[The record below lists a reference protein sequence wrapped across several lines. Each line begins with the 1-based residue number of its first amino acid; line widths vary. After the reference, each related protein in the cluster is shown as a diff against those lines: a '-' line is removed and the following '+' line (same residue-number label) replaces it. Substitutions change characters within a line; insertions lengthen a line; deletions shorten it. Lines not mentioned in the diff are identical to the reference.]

1 MAGTRY
7 PLEVRPVIPQNLRR
21 LEDLASNLFYSWD
34 RRTRALF
41 RRIDTFQ
48 WEQCEH
54 NPTVF
59 LRRVPQA
66 RFDALAEDSDF
77 LQELNTVMA
86 AFDQYLEASEAAT
99 TGCEELNTANDTIAY
114 FCMEYGLHESLQL
127 YSGGLGILAG
137 DHCKAASDLG
147 LPFVAVGLMYRQGY
161 FTQRINAVGEQEA
174 VYNPV
179 ELADLP
185 VRPATTAAG
194 DEVCVRVPFPGR
206 AVEARVWEARVG
218 HVRLYLLDT
227 ELPAN
232 APGDRSI
239 TYQLYGGDRELRM
252 AQEMVLG
259 IGGVRALRA
268 LGIEPT
274 VWHLNEG
281 HPAFGLLER
290 CREQVAVG
298 LDFESALQLVAAAT
312 VFTTH
317 TPVAAGHDLFAREM
331 VTRHFREY
339 VASLGTTLERFL
351 ELGMSPDNH
360 DHFNMTALAL
370 RGSRRH
376 NGVSRIHGEVA
387 ARMEHYIWPQVPPAE
402 NPLQHITNGVHIP
415 TFLAREWLELF
426 DAVAPGWRSH
436 VREPEFWAEQIEQI
450 PDSRFRS
457 IRQLL
462 KGRMLEVLGERL
474 TREYERRQVS
484 RSRIRSLR
492 AVLHHD
498 NTRPLVIGFAR
509 RFATYKRALLLFRD
523 PERLARLL
531 GDPERP
537 VIVLFGGKAHPADEP
552 GQALIHEI
560 VQRSAEPPFRDRV
573 FFIEGYGMT
582 LARALVAGVDVWL
595 NTPEY
600 PLEASGTSGQKAAM
614 NGSVNL
620 SVLDGWWAEG
630 YDGENGWGIAPHDPD
645 IDPEERD
652 AAEAEE
658 LLDLLEYEV
667 IPTWFDGDGNGLSE
681 AWVQRAKASML
692 SILPRFNAQRM
703 LVDYVERM
711 YAPACAH
718 GRTLGEDGGA
728 PARKLA
734 HWKQRVRERWSGVAL
749 RWLEPPPTQ
758 VHTGGSVCLRVGVQ
772 TNGLAAEDL
781 HVECVLE
788 LPADNG
794 EASTRVEAFTLAS
807 EDSQEARFEV
817 VVESPPNGLV
827 HYRVRACP
835 THPHLAHPFE
845 TGCMTWL

>member
-1 MAGTRY
+1 MAGNRY
-7 PLEVRPVIPQNLRR
+7 PLEVRPVIPDNLAR
-21 LEDLASNLFYSWD
+21 LEELAGNLFYSWD

-41 RRIDTFQ
+41 RRIDVYQ

-54 NPTVF
+54 NPTIF

-86 AFDQYLEASEAAT
+86 AFDQYLEASGAAT
-99 TGCEELNTANDTIAY
+99 TGCEGLDAANDTIAY

-161 FTQRINAVGEQEA
+161 FTQRINAAGEQEA

-179 ELADLP
+179 ELANLP
-185 VRPATTAAG
+185 VRPAMTPSG
-194 DEVCVRVPFPGR
+194 DEVRVSIPLADR
-206 AVEARVWEARVG
+206 EVQARVWVAAVG

-227 ELPAN
+227 ELAAN

-281 HPAFGLLER
+281 HPAFGILER
-290 CREQVAVG
+290 CREQVAAG
-298 LDFESALQLVAAAT
+298 LDFDSALQAVAAAT

-317 TPVAAGHDLFAREM
+317 TPVAAGHDLFPHVM
-331 VTRHFREY
+331 VTRHFREF
-339 VASLGTTLERFL
+339 VPTLGTTLERFL
-351 ELGMSPDNH
+351 ELGASPDNQ
-360 DHFNMTALAL
+360 DQFNMTALAL
-370 RGSRRH
+370 RGSRWH

-387 ARMEHYIWPQVPPAE
+387 AHMERFIWPQVPPAE

-436 VREPEFWAEQIEQI
+436 VHEPDFWAEQVAQI
-450 PDSRFRS
+450 PDNRFRS
-457 IRQLL
+457 ICHLL
-462 KGRMLEVLGERL
+462 KSRLLERLGERL
-474 TREYERRQVS
+474 TAEYERRQIS
-484 RSRIRSLR
+484 RSRIRSMR
-492 AVLHHD
+492 AVLHGENVH
-498 NTRPLVIGFAR
+498 PLVIGFAR
-509 RFATYKRALLLFRD
+509 RFASYKRALLLFRD
-523 PERLARLL
+523 EERLARLL

-537 VIVLFGGKAHPADEP
+537 VIVVFAGKAHPVDEP
-552 GQALIHEI
+552 GQALLQEI
-560 VQRSAEPPFRDRV
+560 VQRSDEPPFRDRV
-573 FFIEGYGMT
+573 FFVEGYGMT

-600 PLEASGTSGQKAAM
+600 PLEACGTSGQKAAM

-620 SVLDGWWAEG
+620 SVLDGWWAEA
-630 YDGENGWGIAPHDPD
+630 YDGDNGWAIQPHGPD
-645 IDPEERD
+645 TDPEERD

-667 IPTWFDGDGNGLSE
+667 IPTWFNDDGSGFSE
-681 AWVQRAKASML
+681 AWMRRAKASMQT
-692 SILPRFNAQRM
+692 ILPRFNAQRM
-703 LVDYVERM
+703 LVDYVECM
-711 YAPACAH
+711 YAPASTH
-718 GRTLGEDGGA
+718 GRALAADEGA
-728 PARKLA
+728 PARELA
-734 HWKQRVRERWSGVAL
+734 RWKQRVRERWSGVAL
-749 RWLEPPPTQ
+749 RWLDPPPRQ
-758 VHTGGSVCLRVGVQ
+758 VHTGDSVTLRLGVQ
-772 TNGLAAEDL
+772 TNGLNAEDL

-788 LPADNG
+788 LPADDG
-794 EASTRVEAFTLAS
+794 VAPSESHAFTLER
-807 EDSQEARFEV
+807 EDSQEARFSL
-817 VVESPPNGLV
+817 VVENPPNGLI
-827 HYRVRACP
+827 HFQVRACP
-835 THPHLAHPFE
+835 NHPHLAHPFE
-845 TGCMTWL
+845 TGYMTWL